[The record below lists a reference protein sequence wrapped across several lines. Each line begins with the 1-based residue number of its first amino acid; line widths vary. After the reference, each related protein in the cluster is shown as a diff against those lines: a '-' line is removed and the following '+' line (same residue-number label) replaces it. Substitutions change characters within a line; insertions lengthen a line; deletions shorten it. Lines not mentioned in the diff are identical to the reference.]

1 MEFHILCVFCVVGA
15 KAIGSA
21 LSDDRPLT
29 SNAQDARFV
38 GPFHSFFFSEILY
51 HE

>member
-1 MEFHILCVFCVVGA
+1 MEFHILCVFCVDV

-38 GPFHSFFFSEILY
+38 GRFHSFFFSEIRY
-51 HE
+51 HK